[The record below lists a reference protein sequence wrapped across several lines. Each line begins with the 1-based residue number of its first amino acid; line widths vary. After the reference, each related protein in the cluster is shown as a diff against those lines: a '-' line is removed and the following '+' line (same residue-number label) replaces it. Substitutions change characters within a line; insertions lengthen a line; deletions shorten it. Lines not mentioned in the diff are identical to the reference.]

1 MFMKNSEEIQIPS
14 VRGIQLLLEPI
25 VVKLQNLENE
35 LQKLPK
41 KALPSNYYRNND
53 LKQLFGLSNNTIIKY
68 RENGTLPY
76 TRIGD
81 VYLYEVDEINK
92 ILKRNEVK
100 L

>member
-1 MFMKNSEEIQIPS
+1 MKNFDEIQIPS
-14 VRGIQLLLEPI
+14 VRCIQLLLEPI
-25 VVKLQNLENE
+25 VVKLQNLEIE

-41 KALPSNYYRNND
+41 KAQPSNYYRNND

-68 RENGTLPY
+68 RENGNLPF
-76 TRIGD
+76 TRLGD

-92 ILKRNEVK
+92 ILKLNEVK

>member
-1 MFMKNSEEIQIPS
+1 MFKVQNQISIPTLE
-14 VRGIQLLLEPI
+14 GIKSLIEPLCQRLHHI
-25 VVKLQNLENE
+25 EDE

-41 KALPSNYYRNND
+41 RTMPSKYYRNND

-76 TRIGD
+76 TRLGD
-81 VYLYEVDEINK
+81 VYLYNVNDIDK

>member
-1 MFMKNSEEIQIPS
+1 MKSFDEIQIPS

-25 VVKLQNLENE
+25 VVKLQNLEIE

-41 KALPSNYYRNND
+41 KAQPSNYYRNND

-68 RENGTLPY
+68 RENGTLPF
-76 TRIGD
+76 TRLGD
-81 VYLYEVDEINK
+81 VYLYEVDEIKK
-92 ILKRNEVK
+92 ILKLNEVK